1 MIPGSSLLSRGYS
14 VFLAMQAAVAVLVLS
29 GCGGSGSGDA
39 TSMVFVNVTGT
50 VRYEDKEYS
59 RFGFN
64 GNTELKAVRYAA
76 VDLVDNDDVVVA
88 STFTNA
94 EGDYILAGKGSGLR
108 IRVLAET
115 NQSAGARVT
124 IHDHDGSVYAITSS
138 LPSTVSET
146 GDITANVN
154 INTSNDISGAFNM
167 LDVFTAA
174 TEFVSSLSTASLPA
188 VNTYWEP
195 KSSRYGTYFCP
206 SNGKGGPCPQGK
218 GIYILG
224 GSSSGGDTDQY
235 DDDVL
240 YHEYAHYIE
249 SAVNVHDSPG
259 GVHYLT
265 ENDQDLRLSWSEGWG
280 GFFPLAVKSWLQEN
294 NASVL
299 SIEPGLS
306 PTYFIDTYGSSVGI
320 SINMADPNPLFCPGG
335 KDCFVYSS
343 SEIAVIKIL
352 NELMSGFGMQAVW
365 DTYANYMASGT
376 SLPATLETFWDGW
389 LQQRAPGA
397 DELTVLNGIFSE
409 RLVFYQEDGFE
420 SDNAITALRKM
431 SVCQQASCEGE
442 KHYLFK
448 SDLVTDKDLVAFD
461 VVAGKSYVIETLD
474 LSNGADTYLRVLDAS
489 GNQVLDDSGKALIND
504 DRPGTVYCGSFDNP
518 CRIHNDDLM
527 LSSELT
533 FTPASAGTYYV
544 EITASPEKPAA
555 AGRYG
560 TYTLQITDE

>member
-1 MIPGSSLLSRGYS
+1 MIFVCSLLSR
-14 VFLAMQAAVAVLVLS
+14 VFLVLRVAPIVMVLS
-29 GCGGSGSGDA
+29 LMGCSGSGEEGI
-39 TSMVFVNVTGT
+39 SSGKPVNIVGT
-50 VRYEDKEYS
+50 IRYEDKEYD

-64 GNTELKAVRYAA
+64 GNTALKAVRYAV
-76 VDLVDNDDVVVA
+76 VDLVDNSDAVIA
-88 STFTNA
+88 STLTNDQGGY
-94 EGDYILAGKGSGLR
+94 ELAGAGNGLR
-108 IRVLAET
+108 VRVLAET
-115 NQSAGARVT
+115 GQSAGTQVT
-124 IHDHDGSVYAITSS
+124 INDHEGSVYAISS
-138 LPSTVSET
+138 NLSGNVGENSVLTL
-146 GDITANVN
+146 DID

-174 TEFVSSLSTASLPA
+174 TEFVTSLTTASLPV
-188 VNTYWEP
+188 VNAYWEP

-206 SNGKGGPCPQGK
+206 STGRGGPCPQGK

-299 SIEPGLS
+299 SIASGLS

-320 SINMADPNPLFCPGG
+320 SIDMADPNPLFCPGG

-352 NELMSGFGMQAVW
+352 NELMLGFGMQAVW
-365 DTYANYMASGT
+365 DTYTNYMASGT

-389 LQQRAPGA
+389 LQQRIPGA
-397 DELTVLNGIFSE
+397 DELAIVKDIFNE
-409 RLVFYQEDGFE
+409 RLVFYQEDSFE
-420 SDNAITALRKM
+420 SDNTITALRKM
-431 SVCQQASCEGE
+431 SVCEKTNCEGE

-448 SDLVTDKDLVAFD
+448 RDLTADKDLVAFD
-461 VVAGKSYVIETLD
+461 VVADNTYVIETLD
-474 LSNGADTYLRVLDAS
+474 LSNGADTYLRILDVNGNLVLGD
-489 GNQVLDDSGKALIND
+489 GGQGLVND

-527 LSSELT
+527 LSSELS
-533 FTPASAGTYYV
+533 FTPAVSGTYYV
-544 EITASPEKPAA
+544 EVTTSAYKPAA

-560 TYTLQITDE
+560 TYTLQIADK